1 MNLIETWT
9 RGFKNKNSPSWT
21 WYYRKIK
28 PSSIK
33 LLLFKPCNIV
43 MFIKKL
49 SENIRLAQLT
59 KKHNANWFEMILL

>member
-33 LLLFKPCNIV
+33 LLLFKPCNI
-43 MFIKKL
+43 
-49 SENIRLAQLT
+49 
-59 KKHNANWFEMILL
+59 